1 MQREKVMSDLLVLAY
16 DKEETAGQAAQVLG
30 DLEKGQLAGLE
41 DVVIVVRS
49 ADGKPTMKQLKRHA
63 GEKALGGTFW
73 GFLIGIIFFVPV
85 VGAIVG
91 AVAGLAWA
99 FRDTGIPDD
108 FIKDVQQNVQ
118 PGSSALFLLVSSDPG
133 QILER
138 LQDFKGKLI
147 KTTLSD
153 DEVDRL
159 KMMHSVE

>member
-1 MQREKVMSDLLVLAY
+1 MSDLLVLAY

-30 DLEKGQLAGLE
+30 ELEKGQLAGLQ
-41 DVVIVVRS
+41 DVVVVVHH
-49 ADGKPTMKQLKRHA
+49 ADGKTETKQLKRFA

-85 VGAIVG
+85 LGAIVG
-91 AVAGLAWA
+91 AVIGTAWA
-99 FRDTGIPDD
+99 FLHDAGIPDD
-108 FIKDVQQNVQ
+108 FIKDVKETVQ

-138 LQDFKGKLI
+138 LQSFKGKLI

-153 DEVDRL
+153 DDVDRL